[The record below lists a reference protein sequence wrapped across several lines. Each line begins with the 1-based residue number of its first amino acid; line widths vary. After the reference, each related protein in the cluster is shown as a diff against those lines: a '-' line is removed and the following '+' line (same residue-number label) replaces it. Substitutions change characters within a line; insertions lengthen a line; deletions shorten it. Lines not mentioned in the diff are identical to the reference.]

1 MKAVVFEGH
10 SQLHVAEEPA
20 PSAGPGE
27 AIVRVAYS
35 GVCGSDLT
43 LFAGKNPRAK
53 LPVIPGHELSGE
65 VVSVGDALEPSGRGI
80 GPGSR
85 VAILPTLS
93 CGTCD
98 LCRRN
103 LRHLCRSLRFLG
115 IQTNGGM
122 AELVKAPVANLYPVA
137 DTLSYEVA
145 ALAEPLAVAVHG
157 TRRARVDIG
166 DSVLVIG
173 AGPIGLMVALTATI
187 AGCSR
192 VVVTEVAEQRIRAA
206 RALGLETC
214 EIRRDEPI
222 SELVARL
229 GGDNAEVVFE
239 CTGHPSATI
248 QMIEAGQFAGQVVI
262 VGAFKEPT
270 PVDLFRLSRKELWVT
285 GSFAYTADDFARAI
299 ELLTRYGDRFEPLI
313 THVLPLEQTKSA
325 VEMMIRG
332 ECVKVL
338 VGPNGDQRRAK

>member
-1 MKAVVFEGH
+1 MRAVVFEGH
-10 SQLHVAEEPA
+10 SQLHMADEAV

-65 VVSVGDALEPSGRGI
+65 VVSLERESGTEAGVAGVGT
-80 GPGSR
+80 R

-115 IQTNGGM
+115 IQTHGGM
-122 AELVKAPVANLYPVA
+122 AEYVKAPIGNLYAVPSS
-137 DTLSYEVA
+137 LSDHVA
-145 ALAEPLAVAVHG
+145 ALAEPLAVAIHG
-157 TRRARVDIG
+157 VRRARIEVA
-166 DSVLVIG
+166 DSALVIG
-173 AGPIGLMVALTATI
+173 AGPIGLMVALTARI

-192 VVVTEVAEQRIRAA
+192 VVVTELAERRIAAA
-206 RALGLETC
+206 RALDLETVAV
-214 EIRRDEPI
+214 RAGEPI
-222 SELVARL
+222 SALVERL

-239 CTGHPSATI
+239 CTGHPSATV
-248 QMIEAGQFAGQVVI
+248 QMIEAGRFAGQVVI
-262 VGAFKEPT
+262 VGAFKEPA
-270 PVDLFRLSRKELWVT
+270 PVDLFRLSRKEIWVT
-285 GSFAYTADDFARAI
+285 GSFAYTADDFARAVD
-299 ELLTRYGDRFEPLI
+299 LLGRNADLFEPLI
-313 THVLPLEQTKSA
+313 TDILPLERTRDA

-338 VGPNGDQRRAK
+338 VGPAGDQRSTK